1 MCFQHK
7 SPTEIQPAPSDTV
20 PTKQVVLPLQSEG
33 ELPLLRKGLGHNWD
47 AEVGAKQSARGQQ
60 KSNIVF
66 LLLKVSFFQVHY
78 SIKVW
83 VAAISYRQKST
94 TRRHQGG

>member
-1 MCFQHK
+1 MQAADVLSAQVTHGDPASTFRHRAHK
-7 SPTEIQPAPSDTV
+7 TSAAPTAV
-20 PTKQVVLPLQSEG
+20 RG
-33 ELPLLRKGLGHNWD
+33 ELPLPRKGLGHNWD

-78 SIKVW
+78 SIKV
-83 VAAISYRQKST
+83 
-94 TRRHQGG
+94 